1 MSMPSQQEVNHPL
14 VSSGAGG
21 ETALEQLFPL
31 VYEEL
36 RRIAHR
42 RMHDEHAGHTLQTT
56 ALVNEAYL
64 KLAGQQPLWEN
75 RAHFF
80 AIAARVMREILIDY
94 ARAKQREKRGGGI
107 RPLPLDEV
115 DGRAVMSPELLPEL
129 IELDE
134 ALNRLAAL
142 DPRQSRIVELRY
154 FGGLTVEETAEVLGT
169 SPSTVAVEW
178 RLARGWLKS
187 ELTGDCRHEP

>member
-1 MSMPSQQEVNHPL
+1 MPSTPEVNHPPL
-14 VSSGAGG
+14 SSGAGD

-42 RMHDEHAGHTLQTT
+42 RMRDEQAGHTLQTT

-64 KLAGQQPLWEN
+64 KLAGQQPRWEN

-94 ARAKQREKRGGGI
+94 ARAKRRGKRGGGI
-107 RPLPLDEV
+107 HPLAFDELDE
-115 DGRAVMSPELLPEL
+115 GAVMSPELLPEL
-129 IELDE
+129 IGLDE

-142 DPRQSRIVELRY
+142 DPRQGQIVELRY

-187 ELTGDCRHEP
+187 ELIGNRPYEP

>member
-1 MSMPSQQEVNHPL
+1 MPLPKEGQHPPE
-14 VSSGAGG
+14 SSGAED

-42 RMHDEHAGHTLQTT
+42 RMRDECAGHTLQTT
-56 ALVNEAYL
+56 ALVNEAYI
-64 KLAGQQPLWEN
+64 KLAAQQPGWQN

-80 AIAARVMREILIDY
+80 AISARVMREILIDY
-94 ARAKQREKRGGGI
+94 ARARQRGKRGGGV
-107 RPLPLDEV
+107 RPLPFDELDE
-115 DGRAVMSPELLPEL
+115 GAVMPTELLPGL
-129 IELDE
+129 IDLDG
-134 ALNRLAAL
+134 ALKRLAAL
-142 DPRQSRIVELRY
+142 DPRQGQIVELRY

-169 SPSTVAVEW
+169 SAGTVAVEW

-187 ELTGDCRHEP
+187 ELTKSCSNEP